1 MKVSSKN
8 RGLGNS
14 AVMVF
19 FAYSVPL
26 RERVEIKARYDRL
39 GIEYGFM
46 DDMERAAAETLDAL
60 IGWDAT
66 LSTTVNPTAE
76 GCRKGVE

>member
-1 MKVSSKN
+1 MVSDGAHL
-8 RGLGNS
+8 R
-14 AVMVF
+14 
-19 FAYSVPL
+19 YPVPL
-26 RERVEIKARYDRL
+26 GEQAEIKARYDRL

-60 IGWDAT
+60 IGWDAIR
-66 LSTTVNPTAE
+66 SATVNPTAE